1 MNRCWFIQVESFIY
15 ITPLVQ
21 DHLGNMTRDFDK
33 EILPS
38 SHTVDGKTSPY
49 SLFSEL
55 KLSQQ
60 CLILP
65 QLWPPSIQ

>member
-1 MNRCWFIQVESFIY
+1 MNRCLFIQVESFIY
-15 ITPLVQ
+15 IITLVQ
-21 DHLGNMTRDFDK
+21 DHLGSMTRDFDK
-33 EILPS
+33 EILLS

-55 KLSQQ
+55 RLSQV
-60 CLILP
+60 CLLLP